1 MKNSEEGEF
10 LQDKRGRPRALTTLW
25 HHFSKR
31 RQKQF
36 WLILVLMIIA
46 SLSEIISVGAVLP
59 FLGIITAPE
68 RVYQHP
74 FMQPIIQIL
83 ELTEPSQ
90 LILPLTI
97 FFIIATL
104 LAASIRLTLLYV
116 MTRFSFATG
125 ADLSISIYRR
135 TLYQEYAV
143 HVLCNSSEVINTI
156 ITKTNTTISGILSP
170 VLTFVSSIILLIGI
184 MGALIAINIGVALSA
199 FTVFGLLYWL
209 VVRYTKDKL
218 KDNSQIIADQSTQ
231 MIKSLQEGLGGIRD
245 LLIDS
250 TQQFYCQLYR
260 NADLPLRRATGNN
273 HFISGSPKFIM
284 EAIGMILFAGLAYV
298 MTQQEGG
305 MVAAIP
311 VLGALA
317 LGAQRLLPAL
327 QQSYHA
333 YSLIKGSRSS
343 FEDVL
348 NLLDQPLSEY
358 ADQLPVRPI
367 PFEKEIKLTNLNF
380 RYKEDSAWV
389 LKNINFSLEKGAR
402 IGFIGG
408 TGSGKST
415 LVDIIM
421 GLLPPTN
428 GELIIDQQPV
438 NIQNRRAWQAHIA
451 HVPQNIFL
459 SDSSIEENIAFGIAK
474 EQIDHQRVKKAA
486 QQAQISELI
495 EQWKEGYQTFV
506 GERGVLLSGG
516 QRQRIGIARALYKK
530 ANVLI
535 FDEAT
540 SALDNETEREVM
552 KAIEGLG
559 KEITVLIIA
568 HRLTT
573 LKGCDKI
580 IKIDKNHT
588 VHEVGYQEINR

>member
-1 MKNSEEGEF
+1 
-10 LQDKRGRPRALTTLW
+10 
-25 HHFSKR
+25 
-31 RQKQF
+31 
-36 WLILVLMIIA
+36 MIVA
-46 SLSEIISVGAVLP
+46 SLSEIISIGAVLP
-59 FLGIITAPE
+59 FLGALTAPE
-68 RVYQHP
+68 QVYQHP
-74 FMQPIIQIL
+74 LMQSIIQIL
-83 ELTEPSQ
+83 GLTEPSQ

-97 FFIIATL
+97 FFIIAVL
-104 LAASIRLTLLYV
+104 LAGSIRLTLLYV
-116 MTRFSFATG
+116 MTRLSFATG

-135 TLYQEYAV
+135 TLYQEYTV
-143 HVLCNSSEVINTI
+143 HVSRNSSEVINSI
-156 ITKTNTTISGILSP
+156 ITKTNIVINGVLTQ
-170 VLTFVSSIILLIGI
+170 VLTFISSTTLLIGI
-184 MGALIAINIGVALSA
+184 MGALFAINISVALSA
-199 FTVFGLLYWL
+199 SIGFGLLYWL
-209 VVRYTKDKL
+209 VIRYTKNQL

-245 LLIDS
+245 LLIDG

-260 NADLPLRRATGNN
+260 SADLPLRRASGNN
-273 HFISGSPKFIM
+273 LFISGSPRYAL
-284 EAIGMILFAGLAYV
+284 EAIGMTLIAGLAYV

-305 MVAAIP
+305 MVTAIP

-317 LGAQRLLPAL
+317 LGAQRLLPVL

-333 YSLIKGSRSS
+333 YSSIKGSRSS

-358 ADQLPVRPI
+358 TNQLSVKPI
-367 PFEKEIKLTNLNF
+367 PFEKEIKLANLNF
-380 RYKEDSAWV
+380 RYTEDSPWV

-402 IGFIGG
+402 IGFIGI

-415 LVDIIM
+415 LLDIIM

-428 GELIIDQQPV
+428 GKLIIDQQPV
-438 NIQNRRAWQAHIA
+438 NSQNRRAWQTHIA

-506 GERGVLLSGG
+506 GERGVRLSGG

-540 SALDNETEREVM
+540 SALDNETEREVI
-552 KAIEGLG
+552 KAIEDLD

-580 IKIDKNHT
+580 VKLDKNHT
-588 VHEVGYQEINR
+588 AHAGNYQEMIDK

>member
-1 MKNSEEGEF
+1 MNNSAF
-10 LQDKRGRPRALTTLW
+10 TTLW
-25 HHFSKR
+25 HHLSKH

-36 WLILVLMIIA
+36 WLLLILMIIA

-59 FLGIITAPE
+59 FLGILTAPE
-68 RVYQHP
+68 QVYQHP
-74 FMQPIIQIL
+74 FMQPVIQIL

-97 FFIIATL
+97 FFIIVVL
-104 LAASIRLTLLYV
+104 LAGSIRLTLLYV
-116 MTRFSFATG
+116 MTRLSFATG
-125 ADLSISIYRR
+125 ADLSISIYHR

-143 HVLCNSSEVINTI
+143 HVSRNSSEVINGI
-156 ITKTNTTISGILSP
+156 INKTNIVIGGILTP
-170 VLTFVSSIILLIGI
+170 VLMFISSIILLIGI
-184 MGALIAINIGVALSA
+184 MSALFAINIGVALSA
-199 FTVFGLLYWL
+199 FISFGSLYWL
-209 VVRYTKDKL
+209 VVRYTKNQL
-218 KDNSQIIADQSTQ
+218 RNNSQVIADQSTQ

-245 LLIDS
+245 LLIDG

-260 NADLPLRRATGNN
+260 NADLPLRRAAGSNQ
-273 HFISGSPKFIM
+273 FISGSPKYIM
-284 EAIGMILFAGLAYV
+284 EAIGMTLIAGLAYV
-298 MTQQEGG
+298 MTQQGSG
-305 MVAAIP
+305 MDTAIP

-327 QQSYHA
+327 QQAYGA
-333 YSLIKGSRSS
+333 YSTIKGSRSS
-343 FEDVL
+343 FADVL
-348 NLLDQPLSEY
+348 NLLDQPLPEY
-358 ADQLPVRPI
+358 ADQPPLKPI
-367 PFEKEIKLTNLNF
+367 PFEKEIKLANLNF
-380 RYKEDSAWV
+380 RYTEDSPWV

-402 IGFIGG
+402 IGFIGI

-415 LVDIIM
+415 LLDIIM

-428 GELIIDQQPV
+428 GKLIIDQQPV
-438 NIQNRRAWQAHIA
+438 NSQNRRAWQTHIA

-474 EQIDHQRVKKAA
+474 EQIDHQRVRKAA
-486 QQAQISELI
+486 QQAQIAELI
-495 EQWKEGYQTFV
+495 EQWKEGYQTFI
-506 GERGVLLSGG
+506 GERGVRLSGG

-540 SALDNETEREVM
+540 SALDNETEREVI
-552 KAIEGLG
+552 KAIEDLD

-580 IKIDKNHT
+580 VKLDKNHT
-588 VHEVGYQEINR
+588 VHAGNYQEMIDK